1 MIYTVPRSGR
11 NNTISFQKGE
21 QKMYQKATIKKEK
34 GINTKRLMLVANEIE
49 KNLKAI
55 KKIISEDQQDS
66 KWLKDYENW
75 KEQQEGIG
83 NHNVKV
89 TRQNPYFDESD
100 FAEWEMMQTP
110 RVKKVSDKFGTRQSG
125 SPDPQQLELARLID
139 QRDQDIT
146 VLYERSLGT

>member
-1 MIYTVPRSGR
+1 
-11 NNTISFQKGE
+11 
-21 QKMYQKATIKKEK
+21 MYQKATIKKEK

-100 FAEWEMMQTP
+100 FAEWEMMLKSGP
-110 RVKKVSDKFGTRQSG
+110 KKVTDKLGTRQSG
-125 SPDPQQLELARLID
+125 YPDPRQLEIARLID
-139 QRDQDIT
+139 QGDQDAT
-146 VLYERSLGT
+146 ALYERPPGT